1 MRKVPITGK
10 APLRRWQVQMR
21 RLMSNPKQIR
31 KGASGGEPALLS
43 LGPFRQRRR
52 RRAISF
58 NGSLECTRDQ
68 HLRHH
73 PRRRAAGA
81 EQQDELRSEPLR
93 QDQLSLLMTAQLLQ
107 FYDRQGKK
115 DFGAFLSKD
124 RQQDH
129 TQCGKTRIP
138 RRSARER
145 PAGGI
150 QRRT

>member
-10 APLRRWQVQMR
+10 APLHRWQVQMR

-31 KGASGGEPALLS
+31 KEACDGELVLLW
-43 LGPFRQRRR
+43 LGPFRRRLR

-58 NGSLECTRDQ
+58 NGSLERIRDR
-68 HLRHH
+68 HLCHL

-81 EQQDELRSEPLR
+81 EPHDEFWSAPLQQDH
-93 QDQLSLLMTAQLLQ
+93 LSLLMTAKLLQ

-124 RQQDH
+124 RQQAH
-129 TQCGKTRIP
+129 TQRGKTRIP
-138 RRSARER
+138 RCTARER